1 MIKIDEREAA
11 MFRSLLIAF
20 GGYVTIAGAVFASLS
35 VAYSVLGPEFTFSGA
50 SNQVTLQWTMVSL
63 LSGLLSALAGGWV
76 AGRVGKSLEAFSI
89 LVLIVLVVG
98 IGFAVYA
105 MTNSVETAQ
114 EVDPSEWGFLEA
126 CRREVQPTW
135 FYFLLPLAGALGVL
149 WGGRRGYPEADV

>member
-1 MIKIDEREAA
+1 MLRSVLAA
-11 MFRSLLIAF
+11 VA
-20 GGYVTIAGAVFASLS
+20 GYVTIAVAVFASLS
-35 VAYSVLGPEFTFSGA
+35 AAYSFLGPEFAFHEA
-50 SNQVTLQWTMVSL
+50 SNQSTLQWTLVAL